1 MSVTLIPA
9 GGLKA
14 YAGDREQVELD
25 SGPTV
30 EELLERA
37 GIEAALVAAVIG
49 ENDELVTLDYRPQD
63 GERLKLIAVMGGG

>member
-1 MSVTLIPA
+1 MSVTLIPV
-9 GGLKA
+9 GGLKEFV
-14 YAGDREQVELD
+14 GDREQVEMD

-37 GIEAALVAAVIG
+37 GIEGALVAAVID
-49 ENDELVTLDYRPQD
+49 EEDELVTLDYCPRD